1 MRTTTNT
8 RIIAVAMQ
16 NGGAGKTTV
25 TRLLCE
31 ALAARGHS
39 VLAVDAD
46 AQGSLTL
53 RMGVER
59 LPSTGAYL
67 GSVMLGEHTAEEL
80 LDIVRPVPGVPNLDI
95 IPSSYRMVDVD
106 DLLSPKRDRLVRLGA
121 VLDQLRGFYDFIVID
136 TPPHIGPLMDAAI
149 YAASDR
155 YETPREDGKAH
166 DSTTGSGVIF
176 PVKPAEWIAPALE
189 TINEQVDSIGSVL
202 NVGIRKFGL
211 VITDYRK
218 GRSGGHDRAYG
229 RLCSWPDLDALATVR
244 ERTVVPDSGEAGE
257 LVADGGSDEANG
269 VRYGAPLSVYKPGCD
284 VLEWFDYLAR
294 VLTGAEVTADET
306 EFHNPNKKAQV
317 TIGV

>member
-1 MRTTTNT
+1 
-8 RIIAVAMQ
+8 MQ

-59 LPSTGAYL
+59 LPSNGPYL
-67 GSVMLGEHTAEEL
+67 GSVMLGEHNTDEL
-80 LDIVRPVPGVPNLDI
+80 LDIVRPVSGVEGLDI

-121 VLDQLRGFYDFIVID
+121 VLDQLRGFYDFIIID

-155 YETPREDGKAH
+155 YETPREDGLAH
-166 DSTTGSGVIF
+166 TGATGSGVIF
-176 PVKPAEWIAPALE
+176 PVKPSEWIAPALE
-189 TINEQVDSIGSVL
+189 TINEQVDSIASVL
-202 NVGIRKFGL
+202 NVNIRKFGL
-211 VITDYRK
+211 VVTDYRK

-229 RLCSWPDLDALATVR
+229 RLCTWPGLEALATVR
-244 ERTVVPDSGEAGE
+244 ERTAVPDSGEAGD
-257 LVADGGSDEANG
+257 LVEDGGSDEANG
-269 VRYGAPLSVYKPGCD
+269 VRYGRPLSVYKPECD

-294 VLTGAEVTADET
+294 VLTGAPVEAEET
-306 EFHNPNKKAQV
+306 EFHNPTKKVKV
-317 TIGV
+317 TVSV